1 MVRPELIRKA
11 YFIHF
16 CWISAEEMAE
26 KYQLEYLQTFGNI
39 KEQEKTVQ
47 ENIFWEIMN
56 GIDEK
61 IINEKTVRFC
71 KENEIMDNPTFFLTY
86 AELIKNLKNL
96 DCLRKRFLDHCEEI
110 YQDSSLI
117 NELKMISI

>member
-1 MVRPELIRKA
+1 MVKPEMIRKA
-11 YFIHF
+11 YLIHF
-16 CWISAEEMAE
+16 CWISAEEMSE
-26 KYQLEYLQTFGNI
+26 KYQLDYLQTFGNI

-61 IINEKTVRFC
+61 IINEKTARFC

-86 AELIKNLKNL
+86 AEIIKNLKDL
-96 DCLRKRFLDHCEEI
+96 DYLKKWFLDHCEEI
-110 YQDSSLI
+110 YRDSSLI